1 VRTYQYSIVQS
12 ARGRDAPTTYVLVL
26 YFLVLV
32 YNGIREVGEVR
43 YVQLSDSGPR
53 SYSENTGRRSS

>member
-1 VRTYQYSIVQS
+1 MEPLPLGGPTSSPAMTYP
-12 ARGRDAPTTYVLVL
+12 RKLLVL